1 MTSIRERSVKGL
13 KAGDSFTISRTFT
26 ERDMTRFADSSRDYN
41 PVHFDKRFSLAKGFN
56 GCICHGLL
64 VGSMITEIGGQ
75 IGWLATEM
83 HFKFKKP
90 VYFGDTVTCT
100 ITINGIDEK
109 NYAIAKAV
117 FVNQE
122 NVIVLTC
129 FIAGLLPNPQER
141 GIIKEMM
148 AEGDPTNR
156 V

>member
-1 MTSIRERSVKGL
+1 MASIRGRVVKGL
-13 KAGDSFTISRTFT
+13 KAGDSFVISRTFT
-26 ERDMTRFADSSRDYN
+26 ERDMTRFADISRDYN
-41 PVHFDKRFSLAKGFN
+41 PIHFDKRFSLAKKFN

-100 ITINGIDEK
+100 ITINDIDEK
-109 NYAIAKAV
+109 GYARAEAV
-117 FVNQE
+117 FVNQQ

-129 FIAGLLPNPQER
+129 FIAGVLPNPQER
-141 GIIKEMM
+141 DVMKEMI

-156 V
+156 L